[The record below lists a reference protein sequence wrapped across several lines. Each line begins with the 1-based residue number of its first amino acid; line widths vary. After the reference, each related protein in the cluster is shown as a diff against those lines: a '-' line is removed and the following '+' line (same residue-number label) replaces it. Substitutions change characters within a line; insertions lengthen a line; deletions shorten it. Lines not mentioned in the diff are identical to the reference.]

1 MNQQK
6 VTNPVLRF
14 VYLVCFYATLG
25 FPWNSTSDSIYGV
38 TIAGYMIEP
47 PIFLT
52 FGVVLPLYFFS
63 VSLLQTK
70 AMRQTLLVCRVIS
83 VTCGIFL
90 LLSMFLLGG
99 RTAGLSILTTAMVDI
114 KTCFLL
120 WMMPVTLLY
129 VRDNGL
135 ERWIWHF
142 FIALACYCV
151 FMLLVRATPY
161 GWGTNFTSKESLFRF
176 TARNDR
182 LLILAI
188 PLAVGW
194 IMDRGFS
201 LFIIIFLGLY
211 LMQLTISQGRTH
223 MGFIAIITAIVVL
236 RSGRALR
243 SATVIFLVIAGIILA
258 IITMPEMQKKSIE
271 SRLSNLDEQA
281 EVYITMLHTSNKIAF
296 EAITESPA
304 KVLFGAGFGTILDLY
319 GGADKQKAMRTFVD
333 NLWVTL
339 LLKMGVIGTVFV
351 GGAIIYFCWIG
362 SRGRPLSSIDRVFKW
377 WAFLTPL
384 ICLRSSYLLWSSV
397 CGITWATLAVSAMR
411 AEERRFP
418 GLEQISDVDE
428 YDQYTQ
434 EDISEE
440 ELSAPNIY

>member
-1 MNQQK
+1 VNQQK

-25 FPWNSTSDSIYGV
+25 FPWNSASDSTYGV

-52 FGVVLPLYFFS
+52 LGVLLPLYFFS

-70 AMRQTLLVCRVIS
+70 ALRQALLVCRVIS

-99 RTAGLSILTTAMVDI
+99 RTEGLRIITMAMVDV

-129 VRDNGL
+129 IHDNGL
-135 ERWIWHF
+135 DRWIWHF

-161 GWGTNFTSKESLFRF
+161 GWGANFISVEYLFRF

-182 LLILAI
+182 LVILAI
-188 PLAVGW
+188 PLAVAW
-194 IMDRGFS
+194 FMDRGFS
-201 LFIIIFLGLY
+201 FFMIIFLCLY
-211 LMQLTISQGRTH
+211 LTQLTLSQGRTH
-223 MGFIAIITAIVVL
+223 MGFAAIITTIVIF
-236 RSGRALR
+236 RSGSALR
-243 SATVIFLVIAGIILA
+243 STIAIFLVIAGIIFTM
-258 IITMPEMQKKSIE
+258 ITMPEMQKKSME
-271 SRLSNLDEQA
+271 SRLTNLDEQA
-281 EVYITMLHTSNKIAF
+281 GDYITMLHTSNKIAF
-296 EAITESPA
+296 EAITESPV
-304 KVLFGAGFGTILDLY
+304 KVFFGAGFGTSLDLY
-319 GGADKQKAMRTFVD
+319 GGADRQKAMRLFVD

-339 LLKMGVIGTVFV
+339 LLKIGAIGAIFV
-351 GGAIIYFCWIG
+351 GGAIIYLCWVA
-362 SRGRPLSSIDRVFKW
+362 SRGRPLSSVDRVFKW

-411 AEERRFP
+411 AEERSFS
-418 GLEQISDVDE
+418 GLEQIPDVHE

-434 EDISEE
+434 EEISEE